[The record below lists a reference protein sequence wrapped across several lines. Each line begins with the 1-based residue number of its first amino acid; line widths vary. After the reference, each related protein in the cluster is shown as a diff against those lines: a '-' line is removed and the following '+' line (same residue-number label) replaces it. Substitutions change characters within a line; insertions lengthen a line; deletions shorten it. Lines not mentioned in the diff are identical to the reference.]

1 LNARGLEQE
10 ANDEEFMR
18 RSTSSPSIDSINA
31 DAIAQEKPH
40 VILSPGRRWA
50 VTAGVMLGMFL
61 AALEATVVGT
71 AMPTIIAKLGGLDH
85 YSWVFSA
92 FLLTSTVTVPVW
104 GRLSDLFGRRPLY
117 LAAVVFFLI
126 GSALS
131 GASQT
136 ITQLILFRAVQGLG
150 AGGLIPLT
158 MTISGDIYTL
168 RERANMQGLFSG
180 VWGLASILGPLA
192 GGFITDHWSWRWV
205 FYINIP
211 FGLAAAIVVGIT
223 LIEPKRTEHPV
234 IDYAGATYLTI
245 AVTLLLIALVESG
258 EPRVWAH
265 PAMWLLVI
273 GTMVFSYLFVRAE
286 RRAKEPIV
294 PFSLFQNR
302 VIAVGSLI
310 SFLAGA
316 AMFGAITFIP
326 LFVQGTLGGTATQA
340 GLLLTPF
347 LLGWV
352 IMSVVGGRLLFRIGY
367 RSTILSGLMVLVASS
382 VTLATFGQGT
392 SRVALMIDIGALG
405 CGMGLVMFA
414 LIVTMQNAVDRS
426 RLGIATSLNQFS
438 RSIGQTLGVAAMGM
452 VMTISLMAHLA
463 DIQRTSGRPPEE
475 VAQVVHNP
483 SALIDPIARAQLPAE
498 LFAAMQSAL
507 GGALR
512 RVFIV
517 GAVFAALALMAGFML
532 PKSRTRTAVSPSPE
546 NAPSAA
552 DCERMLMAE
561 MTTIDAE
568 HEPAMTSVASDE

>member
-1 LNARGLEQE
+1 ML
-10 ANDEEFMR
+10 
-18 RSTSSPSIDSINA
+18 
-31 DAIAQEKPH
+31 AQEKPH
-40 VILSPGRRWA
+40 VFLSPSRRRA

-71 AMPTIIAKLGGLDH
+71 AMPTIIARLGGLDH

-92 FLLTSTVTVPVW
+92 YLLTSTVTVPVW

-136 ITQLILFRAVQGLG
+136 ITQLILFRAIQGLG

-158 MTISGDIYTL
+158 MTITGDIYTL

-211 FGLAAAIVVGIT
+211 FGLAAAAVVGFT
-223 LIEPKRTEHPV
+223 LIEPKRTERPV
-234 IDYAGATYLTI
+234 IDYSGATTLTI
-245 AVTLLLIALVESG
+245 AVTLLLLALVESS
-258 EPRVWAH
+258 EPHVWTQ
-265 PAMWLLVI
+265 PWMWMLVV
-273 GTMVFSYLFVRAE
+273 GTCVFGALFARAE

-294 PFSLFQNR
+294 PFSLFNNR
-302 VIAVGSLI
+302 IIAVGSLI
-310 SFLAGA
+310 SFLVGA

-326 LFVQGTLGGTATQA
+326 LFVQGVLGGTATQA
-340 GLLLTPF
+340 GVLLTPV

-352 IMSVVGGRLLFRIGY
+352 TMSVVGGRLMFRVGY
-367 RSTILSGLMVLVASS
+367 RPTILAGLMLLVASS
-382 VTLATFGQGT
+382 LALATFGPGT
-392 SRVALMIDIGALG
+392 PRAALMIDVGAMG

-426 RLGIATSLNQFS
+426 QLGIATSLNQFS

-452 VMTISLMAHLA
+452 VMTISLTSHLA
-463 DIQRTSGRPPEE
+463 DIQQTSGQPPQE
-475 VAQVVHNP
+475 VERIVHNP
-483 SALIDPIARAQLPAE
+483 SALIDPIARGQLAPE
-498 LFAAMQSAL
+498 LFTALSAAL

-512 RVFIV
+512 WVFI
-517 GAVFAALALMAGFML
+517 GGLAFAVLSLIAGFML
-532 PKSRTRTAVSPSPE
+532 PRAPAATTESPE
-546 NAPSAA
+546 PKESPSAA
-552 DCERMLMAE
+552 DCQRMLMAE
-561 MTTIDAE
+561 MATMDAD
-568 HEPAMTSVASDE
+568 HEPAMTAASEE